1 MWKTQ
6 ITVGELVEHF
16 QLFAKTYQ
24 GGAESYKVGTPFI
37 SNFVTTLQQI
47 LPRMTIYENDS
58 TVSGGLLIT
67 LLPLDQCRADMEK
80 HFPGFQDIVDPM
92 SDTMGGPVN
101 RHRRMRNLTK
111 KEWHDRFFPMQIG
124 SYPLGTRYLA
134 LGKHAIPIRDEQ
146 STAWGHT
153 SSRTNHNSNQ
163 LVQSSESSNN
173 NNNTSSTTTTTST
186 PSHQQDFL

>member
-1 MWKTQ
+1 MWKIK

-47 LPRMTIYENDS
+47 LTRMTIYNNDS
-58 TVSGGLLIT
+58 TVSGGWLMT
-67 LLPLDQCRADMEK
+67 LLPLDQCRAEMEK
-80 HFPGFQDIVDPM
+80 HFPGFQEIVDPM
-92 SDTMGGPVN
+92 SDIMGGPVN
-101 RHRRMRNLTK
+101 CHRRMRNLTK
-111 KEWHDRFFPMQIG
+111 REWYDHFFPMQIG
-124 SYPLGTRYLA
+124 SYPLGTRYIV

-153 SSRTNHNSNQ
+153 NNSSQ

-173 NNNTSSTTTTTST
+173 NNTSSTTTSTS
-186 PSHQQDFL
+186 SHQPDFL